1 MIKIDDIQPWMNWLM
16 YPATS
21 MELRTGTDHTSED
34 FMLGWHPEIFQLDL
48 AAMSGKFNIVMY
60 YHVDDWTAN
69 TPPCNGWNIGG
80 VTADNNWSW
89 WNGGG
94 TQLSASYVQVTAKTR
109 RYYHV
114 IKILPTCHFERV
126 LLWYYNTS
134 LPTPRPE
141 IYNHGFFFVRTDG
154 TDTFNP
160 IYNRDVTFG
169 DHGRYTFHCELVEQ
183 TNRGVA
189 ERSLQF
195 GVYEGW
201 RCLPSNVGGRIT
213 INGTDTPFYQA
224 FHPWKVIPL
233 PLFTPSSASYATEKV
248 DISLWGVRCTV
259 DSYDY
264 SIGSGSNISSGSNI
278 GLIMNG
284 TYFGNEKSG
293 TTERTVNYTSEVSC
307 ADAWIKCYSGGT
319 IIIAP
324 ALLTEETWESGGGS
338 LSFSIPAP
346 KGDRSILPMMATG
359 KHWAFMA
366 KGRNFDYFA
375 KGKWEWAKI
384 TVTSSDVDADAN
396 SISVNVERWT

>member
-16 YPATS
+16 YPAS
-21 MELRTGTDHTSED
+21 AMELRTGTDHTSED
-34 FMLGWHPEIFQLDL
+34 FMLSWHSEIFQLDL
-48 AAMSGKFNIVMY
+48 AAMAGKFNIVMY

-69 TPPCNGWNIGG
+69 TPPCFGWNIGG

-89 WNGGG
+89 WDGGG

-126 LLWYYNTS
+126 LLWYYNKS
-134 LPTPRPE
+134 LPTPRPT

-160 IYNRDVTFG
+160 IYNRDTTFG
-169 DHGRYTFHCELVEQ
+169 DHGRYSLHCELVEQ
-183 TNRGVA
+183 TNRGVT

-201 RCLPSNVGGRIT
+201 RCLPSNVSGTIV
-213 INGTDTPFYQA
+213 INGKDTPFYQA

-233 PLFTPSSASYATEKV
+233 PLFTPSSASYTTEKV
-248 DISLWGVRCTV
+248 TIEMRAEGCNINGIGEGIQTGFSGIWTV
-259 DSYDY
+259 Y
-264 SIGSGSNISSGSNI
+264 
-278 GLIMNG
+278 
-284 TYFGNEKSG
+284 GNEKSG
-293 TTERTVNYTSEVSC
+293 TTERIVNYASEASC
-307 ADAWIKCYSGGT
+307 ADAWIKCYSGGV

-324 ALLTEETWESGGGS
+324 AVLTEETWESGGGS

-346 KGDRSILPMMATG
+346 KGDRSILPMMASG

-375 KGKWEWAKI
+375 KDTWEWAKI
-384 TVTSSDVDADAN
+384 TVSSSDVDADTN
-396 SISVNVERWT
+396 SINITVERWT

>member
-21 MELRTGTDHTSED
+21 IELQTGTDHTPEH
-34 FMLGWHPEIFQLDL
+34 FMLGWHSEIFQLDL
-48 AAMSGKFNIVMY
+48 AAMAGKFNIVMY
-60 YHVDDWTAN
+60 YHVDEWTAN

-94 TQLSASYVQVTAKTR
+94 TQLSASYIQVTANTR

-126 LLWYYNTS
+126 LLWYYS
-134 LPTPRPE
+134 KDLPTPRPK

-160 IYNRDVTFG
+160 VYNRDTTFG

-183 TNRGVA
+183 TNRGVT

-201 RCLPSNVGGRIT
+201 RCLPSNVSGTIA
-213 INGTDTPFYQA
+213 INGKETPFYQA

-233 PLFTPSSASYATEKV
+233 PLFTPSSASYTTEKV
-248 DISLWGVRCTV
+248 TIELRAVSCYVNGIYGGIQTGLSGNWTV
-259 DSYDY
+259 Y
-264 SIGSGSNISSGSNI
+264 
-278 GLIMNG
+278 
-284 TYFGNEKSG
+284 GNEISG
-293 TTERTVNYTSEVSC
+293 TTERTVNYTSEVPC
-307 ADAWIKCYSGGT
+307 ADAWVKCYSGGV

-324 ALLTEETWESGGGS
+324 AVLAEETWEADGGS

-346 KGDRSILPMMATG
+346 KGDRSILPMMASG

-375 KGKWEWAKI
+375 KDTWEFANI
-384 TVTSSDVDADAN
+384 TVTSSDVDTDAN
-396 SISVNVERWT
+396 SITINVETWN

>member
-16 YPATS
+16 YPAS
-21 MELRTGTDHTSED
+21 AMELRTGTDHTSED

-48 AAMSGKFNIVMY
+48 AAMAGKFNIVMY

-80 VTADNNWSW
+80 ATADNAWSW
-89 WNGGG
+89 FSGGG
-94 TQLSASYVQVTAKTR
+94 TQLDSSFIQVTAKTR

-134 LPTPRPE
+134 LPTPRPT

-160 IYNRDVTFG
+160 ITNRDATFG
-169 DHGRYTFHCELVEQ
+169 DHGRYSFHCELVEQ
-183 TNRGVA
+183 TNRGVT

-201 RCLPSNVGGRIT
+201 RCLPSDVNGTIA
-213 INGTDTPFYQA
+213 INGPDTPFYQA

-233 PLFTPSSASYATEKV
+233 PLFTPPSADYTTEKV
-248 DISLWGVRCTV
+248 DIEMWAVGCYINGINGGIQTGFSGNWTV
-259 DSYDY
+259 Y
-264 SIGSGSNISSGSNI
+264 
-278 GLIMNG
+278 
-284 TYFGNEKSG
+284 GNEISG
-293 TTERTVNYTSEVSC
+293 TTERIVNYASKVSC
-307 ADAWIKCYSGGT
+307 ADAWVKCYSGGV

-324 ALLTEETWESGGGS
+324 AVLTEETWEADGGS

-346 KGDRSILPMMATG
+346 KGDRSILPMMTTG

-366 KGRNFDYFA
+366 RGRNFDYFA
-375 KGKWEWAKI
+375 KGTWEFAKI
-384 TVTSSDVDADAN
+384 AVTSSDVNTDTN
-396 SISVNVERWT
+396 GINISVERWK

>member
-16 YPATS
+16 YPAS
-21 MELRTGTDHTSED
+21 AMELRTGTDHTSED
-34 FMLGWHPEIFQLDL
+34 FMLSWHPEIFQLDL
-48 AAMSGKFNIVMY
+48 AAMAGKFNIVMY
-60 YHVDDWTAN
+60 YHVDEWTAS

-80 VTADNNWSW
+80 VTADNKWSW

-94 TQLSASYVQVTAKTR
+94 TELSKGYTQVTAKTR
-109 RYYHV
+109 RYYHI

-126 LLWYYNTS
+126 LLWYYEKS
-134 LPTPRPE
+134 LPTPRPK

-154 TDTFNP
+154 TDTFDP
-160 IYNRDVTFG
+160 VHNRDVTFG
-169 DHGRYTFHCELVEQ
+169 DHGRYAFHCELVEQ
-183 TNRGVA
+183 TNRGVT

-201 RCLPSNVGGRIT
+201 RCLPSNISGTIT
-213 INGTDTPFYQA
+213 INGVETPFYQA

-233 PLFTPSSASYATEKV
+233 PLFTPPSASYTSEKV
-248 DISLWGVRCTV
+248 DIEMWAVECYVNGINKGIQTGFSGNWTV
-259 DSYDY
+259 Y
-264 SIGSGSNISSGSNI
+264 
-278 GLIMNG
+278 
-284 TYFGNEKSG
+284 GNEKSG
-293 TTERTVNYTSEVSC
+293 TTERIVNYASEVPC
-307 ADAWIKCYSGGT
+307 ADALVKCYSGGV

-324 ALLTEETWESGGGS
+324 AVLTEETWESGGGS

-375 KGKWEWAKI
+375 KDKWEWAKI

>member
-16 YPATS
+16 YPAS
-21 MELRTGTDHTSED
+21 AMELRTGTDHTSED

-48 AAMSGKFNIVMY
+48 AAMAGKFNIVMY
-60 YHVDDWTAN
+60 YHIDEWTAN
-69 TPPCNGWNIGG
+69 TPPCYGWNIGG

-94 TQLSASYVQVTAKTR
+94 TQLSASYIQVTAKTR

-126 LLWYYNTS
+126 LLWYYS
-134 LPTPRPE
+134 KDLPTPRPV

-160 IYNRDVTFG
+160 IYNRDETFG

-183 TNRGVA
+183 TNRGVT

-201 RCLPSNVGGRIT
+201 RCLPSNVSGMIA
-213 INGTDTPFYQA
+213 INGKDTPFYQA

-233 PLFTPSSASYATEKV
+233 PLFTPSSASYTTEKV
-248 DISLWGVRCTV
+248 A
-259 DSYDY
+259 
-264 SIGSGSNISSGSNI
+264 I
-278 GLIMNG
+278 GLTEVSCWVNG
-284 TYFGNEKSG
+284 IYYGVDAGIAAISWTRYGNETSG
-293 TTERTVNYTSEVSC
+293 TTERIVNYASEVSC
-307 ADAWIKCYSGGT
+307 ADAWVKCYSGGV

-324 ALLTEETWESGGGS
+324 AVLTEETWESGGGS

-366 KGRNFDYFA
+366 KGRNYDYFTA
-375 KGKWEWAKI
+375 DAWEWAKI
-384 TVTSSDVDADAN
+384 TVSSSDVDADTN
-396 SISVNVERWT
+396 SINITVERWN